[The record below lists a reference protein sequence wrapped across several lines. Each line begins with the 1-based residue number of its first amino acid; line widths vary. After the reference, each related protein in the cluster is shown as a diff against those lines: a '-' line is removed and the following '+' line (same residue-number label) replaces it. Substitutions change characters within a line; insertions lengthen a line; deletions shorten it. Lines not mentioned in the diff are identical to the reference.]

1 MHLQHLLSAP
11 VDAEGTP
18 NFETVAKVYMA
29 GFVSGD
35 MKETSGTADIAVK
48 GIMFKSDDGSKVR
61 CD

>member
-1 MHLQHLLSAP
+1 MSVP

-18 NFETVAKVYMA
+18 NFETVAKAYA
-29 GFVSGD
+29 SSSESGD

-48 GIMFKSDDGSKVR
+48 GIVFKSDDGSKVR